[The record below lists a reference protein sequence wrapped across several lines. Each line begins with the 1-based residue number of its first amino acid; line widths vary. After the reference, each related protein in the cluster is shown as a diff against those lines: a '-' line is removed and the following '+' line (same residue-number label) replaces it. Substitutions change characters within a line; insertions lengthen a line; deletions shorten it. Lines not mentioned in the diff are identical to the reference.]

1 MLARCSSI
9 VAEPTQLP
17 CIRRHPW
24 LLELVVKCETASVAG
39 INARISSLVN
49 PNGKRSHQQAAA
61 RPHSA
66 KCSPR
71 DVSERRCFSF
81 SSTRQQLTPLS
92 EGSGGASGHEEAS
105 VDSARGALPS
115 PQRSAQDEDALTGGQ
130 ESKAASPIATDT
142 AKFAAPWIFEA
153 KPGGWLHMREHKR
166 IFALTSPATAAP
178 TAKGD
183 AHSEAAAAENS
194 NLSSFSE
201 CSSSVE
207 GIPMIQFRSAAI
219 RGGQQ
224 RCGVGTLI
232 QKQCIQAI
240 AAFGSTVE
248 RSWVYRHLTYPEADW
263 GGTQLGRIFK
273 RAEMRSYLRFLAA
286 RLPCLELQTLLEAF
300 LSTGLSDMD
309 EQQMKE
315 LLTLLHL
322 GERQAAGDVVVV
334 TSSSAKNRKVEVGGA
349 ASHCTCDLRHCCMP
363 ERKSSRN
370 SKGDSDS
377 NNKSSTGDDSRD
389 CCCDSLTAD
398 FLLRLLKGGS
408 IPPACVPPCLRA
420 YWKSRAAERDRE
432 VGCSVGV
439 VSRARNREAGVV
451 AGSLVRLPDD
461 IVFLTPQCKSRRLNI
476 PRSKSLAK
484 LRPLAQPGCIQCVSS
499 LQLLFEL

>member
-1 MLARCSSI
+1 MTETRTQRF
-9 VAEPTQLP
+9 PTRPPLNVKQV
-17 CIRRHPW
+17 CVHRDAIRSCLRACQEETQTRVLIGVLKRHHPSPKVYSRDHA
-24 LLELVVKCETASVAG
+24 LHALQSPPKPQATCETASVEG

-248 RSWVYRHLTYPEADW
+248 RSWVYRHLTYPEADR

-363 ERKSSRN
+363 EQRSSRN

-389 CCCDSLTAD
+389 CCCDGLTAD

-408 IPPACVPPCLRA
+408 IPPACVPPCLRSNSA
-420 YWKSRAAERDRE
+420 
-432 VGCSVGV
+432 
-439 VSRARNREAGVV
+439 
-451 AGSLVRLPDD
+451 
-461 IVFLTPQCKSRRLNI
+461 FRRLLSFIDKNH
-476 PRSKSLAK
+476 PLLRFVPPPGGWLRS
-484 LRPLAQPGCIQCVSS
+484 Q
-499 LQLLFEL
+499 